1 MTTRILRVAGALP
14 AISLAAA
21 LIHLG
26 PGQAHEAHLHFS
38 AGQPGNPNKPA
49 RTVTVLMR
57 EMQFEPSRIEVR
69 KGEQI
74 RFVLRNVGTESHE
87 FVLNLPVSFPITV
100 STECL
105 GPLS

>member
-1 MTTRILRVAGALP
+1 MPTRILRVAVVLST
-14 AISLAAA
+14 ISSAAV

-26 PGQAHEAHLHFS
+26 LGHAHEAHLHFS
-38 AGQPGNPNKPA
+38 AGEPGDPNKPA

-69 KGEQI
+69 RGEQI

-87 FVLNLPVSFPITV
+87 FVLATRDENYKH
-100 STECL
+100 E
-105 GPLS
+105 